1 MQCRYWISRNDRLLL
16 FYGFL
21 GKYAPDLFPHIIK
34 HDPIASAGLESLLTS
49 PSLYSAGETDDI
61 LGELDHVPYS
71 LRRTL
76 DRRRALVMQLFQE
89 QGSFFPSG
97 NSQLAPT
104 DIRVITSYWNHGT
117 GAEVLAISVTQC
129 LIKPSDGISQRQG
142 SQIVKEKT
150 LSGGSKD
157 LYV

>member
-1 MQCRYWISRNDRLLL
+1 MQCHYRISRNDRLLL
-16 FYGFL
+16 FNSFL

-34 HDPIASAGLESLLTS
+34 HDLIASAGLEPLLTS

-97 NSQLAPT
+97 NAPA
-104 DIRVITSYWNHGT
+104 DIRVITSY
-117 GAEVLAISVTQC
+117 
-129 LIKPSDGISQRQG
+129 
-142 SQIVKEKT
+142 
-150 LSGGSKD
+150 
-157 LYV
+157 